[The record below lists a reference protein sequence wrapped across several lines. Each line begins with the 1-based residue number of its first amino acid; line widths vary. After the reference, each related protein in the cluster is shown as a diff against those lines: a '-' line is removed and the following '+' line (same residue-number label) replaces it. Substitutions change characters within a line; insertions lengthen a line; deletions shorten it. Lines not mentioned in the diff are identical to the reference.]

1 MGSRAPHWKPTN
13 TVKITTAVQRQM
25 ERERTSTKRGFEPFP
40 STFFRYGVDYP
51 AALARSDSD
60 GGPRRD
66 LFPLA
71 GTGTDHGNAPH
82 ARPTRCAASRLPLP
96 PSPGYRLLL
105 HPTAQSLP
113 AAL

>member
-1 MGSRAPHWKPTN
+1 DPRHFLR
-13 TVKITTAVQRQM
+13 TAVSEMLSRPA
-25 ERERTSTKRGFEPFP
+25 STKRGFEPFP

-96 PSPGYRLLL
+96 PRPGYRFLLP
-105 HPTAQSLP
+105 PTAQSLP
-113 AAL
+113 AALC